1 MTGKPGA
8 PGGPH
13 AVLIGVSAYQDPEFP
28 EIRAAR
34 LSLAG
39 MLAMLTDP
47 ALCGWP
53 PSAISVI
60 RDPGSVTDLANQLT
74 DLAEKTTGTLLVYY
88 VGHGTLS
95 ERGDLCLTLTTTRR
109 DRPDIT
115 GLQWDAVARA
125 LRCSPARV
133 RIAILDCCFA
143 GQAIS
148 EALAGDAGTAV
159 ADITHVEGVYTLTA
173 TTRNKTAHVPPMH
186 QQNAA
191 PTSFTGALLEVVTS
205 GIDGAP
211 PGLTLDM
218 IYARLRFLLAARGL
232 PRPNKRG
239 TDTADHYVFSRN
251 AARCQEDPQSRAGT
265 PWPQG
270 PPVASQWARRM
281 SRPRTRRMKLL
292 ASAAGIAAAGVLAT
306 VITVLLA
313 ASAPS
318 APPAAHAS
326 DHRHGS
332 AGTSGTASS
341 RTSPAVSTRSPPVAV
356 CPGTEVSCEAA
367 DLQMKPKLIDLSVDG
382 SGQLLNITWAYWGGE
397 PATGTGI
404 LEINDCNPSC
414 GGGTF
419 TGYPATVTL
428 SALLPYKGRE
438 VYTRMTIAAP
448 TAPAA
453 ERNTVYTLS
462 EAQ

>member
-1 MTGKPGA
+1 MTGEPEA

-39 MLAMLTDP
+39 MLAILTDP

-53 PSAISVI
+53 QSAITVI
-60 RDPGSVTDLANQLT
+60 RDPMSVTDLANQLA
-74 DLAEKTTGTLLVYY
+74 DVAEKATGTLLVYY

-95 ERGDLCLTLTTTRR
+95 ERGDLCLTVTPTRR

-115 GLQWDAVARA
+115 GLRWDTVASA
-125 LRCSPARV
+125 LRRSPARV

-143 GQAIS
+143 GQVIS

-173 TTRNKTAHVPPMH
+173 TTRNKTAHVPPLH
-186 QQNAA
+186 RQDIA
-191 PTSFTGALLEVVTS
+191 PTSFTGALLEVVRS

-218 IYARLRFLLAARGL
+218 IYARLRSLLAARGL

-239 TDTADHYVFSRN
+239 TDTADHYVFTRN
-251 AARCQEDPQSRAGT
+251 AARNQEDPESQAGM
-265 PWPQG
+265 PWPKS
-270 PPVASQWARRM
+270 PPVAAQWTARA
-281 SRPRTRRMKLL
+281 SRPWSRRMKLV
-292 ASAAGIAAAGVLAT
+292 AGAAGIAAAGILAT

-313 ASAPS
+313 TSAPS
-318 APPAAHAS
+318 APPAQAS
-326 DHRHGS
+326 GHRHGS
-332 AGTSGTASS
+332 SGTAGTASS
-341 RTSPAVSTRSPPVAV
+341 RTSPAISRRSPPVGV
-356 CPGTEVSCEAA
+356 CPGTEVSCEVA
-367 DLQMKPKLIDLSVDG
+367 DLQVRPKLIDLSVDG
-382 SGQLLNITWAYWGGE
+382 SGQLLNITWAYWGDE
-397 PATGTGI
+397 AATGTGI
-404 LEINDCNPSC
+404 LEINNCNPSC

-428 SALLPYKGRE
+428 SDLIPYKGRK
-438 VYTRMTIAAP
+438 VYARMTI

-453 ERNTVYTLS
+453 PAADRNTVYSLN